1 MITAAEK
8 KTKDTPQILL
18 LSVIVSLFW
27 FSQYVY
33 IPYQTIYLSG
43 IGCAPTLIGIVTGA
57 YGFTQLIMRLPLGV
71 TSDRYGR
78 HRFFIIFGIFSA
90 GTASLFRIFLPNEYG
105 FFFGNLFSGFASA
118 TWISFMI
125 LFFSHFQVNQLQKAS
140 GLIIGA
146 NNLGIFLGFSAGTL
160 LYRHFGMHLLC
171 VLSVTA
177 ALPALFLSLFVAEPS
192 YERQAPPVR
201 DLLKVCADKR
211 LILFSLLAL
220 IQQGVQI
227 STSMSFTAQAAQAR
241 GADNTQIG
249 LCSVIYIIAAVLSSY
264 FAASKAAQKLG
275 PSFWIPVILA
285 CLTIYCLL
293 IPNLP
298 NIEWFYPTQIL
309 SGLSTGILFSFCTSE
324 AMKNIP
330 KETKSTAMGFYQSV
344 YAVGMTMLPIVTG
357 ALTGIFGLRNAFYS
371 LAGLTAVGLDGAI
384 VYYCRNSLKISA
396 N

>member
-1 MITAAEK
+1 MITVAEK
-8 KTKDTPQILL
+8 KRQDTPQILL

-27 FSQYVY
+27 FCQYVY

-57 YGFTQLIMRLPLGV
+57 YGFTQMVMRLPLGV

-78 HRFFIIFGIFSA
+78 QRFFIILGIFSA
-90 GTASLFRIFLPNEYG
+90 GTASLFRISLPNEYG
-105 FFFGNLFSGFASA
+105 FFLGNLFSGFASA

-125 LFFSHFQVNQLQKAS
+125 LFFSHFQENHLQKAS

-160 LYRHFGMHLLC
+160 LYQHFGMHLLC
-171 VLSVTA
+171 ILSAAA
-177 ALPALFLSLFVAEPS
+177 ALPALFLSLFILEPS
-192 YERQAPPVR
+192 HEGQAPPVR
-201 DLLKVCADKR
+201 DLLKICTDRR

-227 STSMSFTAQAAQAR
+227 STSMSFTAQAAQAH
-241 GADNTQIG
+241 GADSTQIG
-249 LCSVIYIIAAVLSSY
+249 LCSVIYIVTAVLSSY
-264 FAASKAAQKLG
+264 FAASKAAHKLG
-275 PSFWIPVILA
+275 PSSWIPVILA

-298 NIEWFYPTQIL
+298 NIEWFYPAQIL

-344 YAVGMTMLPIVTG
+344 YAVGMTLLPIVTG
-357 ALTGIFGLRNAFYS
+357 ALTSVFGLRNAFYS

-384 VYYCRNSLKISA
+384 VYYCNRRGA
-396 N
+396 